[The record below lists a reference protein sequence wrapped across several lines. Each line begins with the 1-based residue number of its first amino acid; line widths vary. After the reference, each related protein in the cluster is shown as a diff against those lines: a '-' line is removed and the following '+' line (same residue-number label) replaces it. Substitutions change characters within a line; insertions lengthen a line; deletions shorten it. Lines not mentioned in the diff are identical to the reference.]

1 VVAMHREFIK
11 IETDYQKMLN
21 SGVQKYLMH
30 VMSEILEKHEH
41 HEVRISPVIGYDFTV
56 GSPMLLT
63 VAAVGCAKIGN
74 VNVPVSIAL
83 WPLGDISGGM
93 LSWADQMEIDPE
105 DIVGTL
111 LERKL
116 GLIALDQ
123 DVADAKEIGWTK
135 VLLEVSANKRQ
146 TNFES
151 ATSVHEAPINLSEL
165 ANVLPQEYKDLF
177 NAIMEQ
183 YGRVEFNLP
192 LSDPSIEMDNSE
204 AEYAQNW
211 QDEWA

>member
-1 VVAMHREFIK
+1 MHREFIK

-151 ATSVHEAPINLSEL
+151 ATSVHEAAEINLSEL

-183 YGRVEFNLP
+183 YGRAELNFPLRDPVPVEIDSN
-192 LSDPSIEMDNSE
+192 ETEYSE
-204 AEYAQNW
+204 QWQN
-211 QDEWA
+211 EWT

>member
-1 VVAMHREFIK
+1 MHPEFMK
-11 IETDYQKMLN
+11 IEADYQNMLN
-21 SGVQKYLMH
+21 SGVQQYLMS
-30 VMSEILEKHEH
+30 VMSELLERHEN
-41 HEVRISPVIGYDFTV
+41 HEVMITPVIGYDFTV
-56 GSPMLLT
+56 GSPILLT

-74 VNVPVSIAL
+74 VNVPLSIAL
-83 WPLGDISGGM
+83 WPLCEISSGM
-93 LSWADQMEIDPE
+93 LDWADQMEIDPE

-116 GLIALDQ
+116 ALIALDQ
-123 DVADAKEIGWTK
+123 DVADAKQIGWTK
-135 VLLEVSANKRQ
+135 VLLEISAHKRK

-151 ATSVHEAPINLSEL
+151 ATSVHEAQIDLSEL
-165 ANVLPQEYKDLF
+165 ANALPQEYKDLF

-183 YGRVEFNLP
+183 YGRAEFNLP
-192 LSDPSIEMDNSE
+192 LSDPVPIEMDPSE

>member
-21 SGVQKYLMH
+21 SGVQQYLTS
-30 VMSEILEKHEH
+30 VMSELLEKHEH
-41 HEVRISPVIGYDFTV
+41 HEVMITPVIGYDFTV

-74 VNVPVSIAL
+74 VNVPISIAL

-93 LSWADQMEIDPE
+93 LGWADQMEIDPE

-116 GLIALDQ
+116 ALIALDQ
-123 DVADAKEIGWTK
+123 DIADAKELGWTK

-192 LSDPSIEMDNSE
+192 LSDPRIEMDNSE

>member
-1 VVAMHREFIK
+1 MHPEFMK
-11 IETDYQKMLN
+11 IEADYQNMLN
-21 SGVQKYLMH
+21 SGVEQYLMS
-30 VMSEILEKHEH
+30 VMSDLLGSHED
-41 HEVRISPVIGYDFTV
+41 HEVRITPVIGYDFTV
-56 GSPMLLT
+56 GTPILLT
-63 VAAVGCAKIGN
+63 VAAVGFAKIGN
-74 VNVPVSIAL
+74 VNVPLSIAL

-116 GLIALDQ
+116 ALIALDQ
-123 DVADAKEIGWTK
+123 DVTDAKQIGWTK
-135 VLLEVSANKRQ
+135 VLLEVSGHKRK

-151 ATSVHEAPINLSEL
+151 ATSVHEAQINLSEL

-183 YGRVEFNLP
+183 YGRAELNFP
-192 LSDPSIEMDNSE
+192 LSDPVPVEMDSNDTEYSE
-204 AEYAQNW
+204 NW
-211 QDEWA
+211 QNEWT